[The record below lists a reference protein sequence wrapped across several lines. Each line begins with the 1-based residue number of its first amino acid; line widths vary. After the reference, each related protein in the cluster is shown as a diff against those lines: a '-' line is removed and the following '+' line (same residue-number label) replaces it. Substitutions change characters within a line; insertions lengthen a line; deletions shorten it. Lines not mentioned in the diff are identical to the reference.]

1 MSLLQNK
8 SRSKVVSSTH
18 WYSPSTTDASTSSS
32 GKIEHSTPTGFP
44 EHQGTGVPQAEP
56 NVEEAQAITASKNLV
71 EEKAKEAAENSKE
84 CTGTA
89 SQGGNLDAANA
100 GSAKNAR
107 RTLSISD
114 RMRDQ
119 AYLQA
124 GKVSEERDVS
134 PGTLPDG
141 SHAKT
146 ASDRGE
152 VYEVSKLSKFKNML
166 GFGKG

>member
-1 MSLLQNK
+1 MLQMLGRRK
-8 SRSKVVSSTH
+8 MPDVR
-18 WYSPSTTDASTSSS
+18 
-32 GKIEHSTPTGFP
+32 
-44 EHQGTGVPQAEP
+44 HQC
-56 NVEEAQAITASKNLV
+56 L
-71 EEKAKEAAENSKE
+71 
-84 CTGTA
+84 
-89 SQGGNLDAANA
+89 
-100 GSAKNAR
+100 
-107 RTLSISD
+107 SD

-124 GKVSEERDVS
+124 GKVSDQRDVS

-152 VYEVSKLSKFKNML
+152 VYEVSKLSKFKNKL